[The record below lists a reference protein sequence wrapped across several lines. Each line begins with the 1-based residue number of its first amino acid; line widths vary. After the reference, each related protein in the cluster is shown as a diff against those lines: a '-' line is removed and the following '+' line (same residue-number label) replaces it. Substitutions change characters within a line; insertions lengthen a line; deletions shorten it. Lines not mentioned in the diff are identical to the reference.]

1 MSQTEAW
8 NIVNRTGFAPLE
20 IRVCLKQSNVLYID
34 EDVLQLSRF
43 ECVSNFMSVMSLVL
57 SVLHLSRF
65 ECVLNATLS
74 CTYARI
80 VLHLSRFECV
90 LNLKWFRSTTRIPAQ
105 ELVFTIS
112 CLLVVTRV
120 NTSLRCKLE
129 NNNKVTVLSQGYR
142 CIH

>member
-8 NIVNRTGFAPLE
+8 NIVNRAGFAPLE

-57 SVLHLSRF
+57 S
-65 ECVLNATLS
+65 
-74 CTYARI
+74 

>member
-34 EDVLQLSRF
+34 EDVLQ
-43 ECVSNFMSVMSLVL
+43 
-57 SVLHLSRF
+57 
-65 ECVLNATLS
+65 
-74 CTYARI
+74 
-80 VLHLSRFECV
+80 LSRFECV